1 MSSTNSCM
9 IPPTVAYL
17 FKGVEGVT
25 GATGPVGPTG
35 PGGGPTGQTG
45 PTGAT
50 GIVGPT
56 GPTGPAGAT
65 GVGATGASGIQGI
78 QGAPGAT
85 GSVGASGPHGPT
97 GATGIVGPTGPTG
110 DQGPIGATGIQG
122 PTGVQGPTGPAGGPT
137 GPTGA
142 QGATGATGPGTTIVG
157 TANGVTALNILG
169 VNTISI
175 QPDFRATN
183 SVGSKRFIS
192 TPTGATW
199 GFPISSVDMSAGS
212 MQTLNISDDAYIE
225 MTNITAG
232 QVLYLRVICDASNR
246 TLSWPG
252 PWVWLG
258 FGAPGSMGAFKTA
271 ILTIYSYGTTESNI
285 VAYWIQEP

>member
-1 MSSTNSCM
+1 M

-17 FKGVEGVT
+17 FKGVAGQT

-50 GIVGPT
+50 GVRGAT
-56 GPTGPAGAT
+56 GATGPAGAT
-65 GVGATGASGIQGI
+65 GAGATGASGIQGI

-85 GSVGASGPHGPT
+85 GATGAEGPLGPT
-97 GATGIVGPTGPTG
+97 GATGIVGPTGPMG
-110 DQGPIGATGIQG
+110 QQGPIGATGIQG
-122 PTGVQGPTGPAGGPT
+122 STGIQGPTGPAGGPT
-137 GPTGA
+137 GPTGS

-175 QPDFRATN
+175 QPDFRSSN
-183 SVGSKRFIS
+183 SMGSRRFIS

-199 GFPISSVDMSAGS
+199 GYPISSVDMTAGD
-212 MQTLNISDDAYIE
+212 MQTLNITDNAYIE

-232 QVLYLRVICDASNR
+232 QILTLRVICDGTNR

-258 FGAPGSMGAFKTA
+258 FGAPGSMGAFKTG
-271 ILTIYSYGTTESNI
+271 ILTIYSFGTTESNI
-285 VAYWIQEP
+285 VASWIQEP